1 MRSYK
6 QLLITTC
13 ALAFGALAA
22 GPALAQSAPGGSTE
36 AGQDATRL
44 DEIVVTARR
53 VEERLQDVPLA
64 ITAIQGETLQ
74 ELGVTQVSDLRQAV
88 AGLMV
93 TPAAG
98 RTTSAIFALRGQR
111 ATDITITQDPAV
123 AIYVDDVIV
132 TPLAGGN
139 LGLFDLANVQVLKGP
154 QGTLFGRNTTGGAI
168 LYTTAAP
175 TNELGG
181 RLRLGYGNYGAQSG
195 TGVLNLPVSD
205 IFQLR
210 GAIDYTKTDGFG
222 EVIATPGAAP
232 GPAVGRALGDRDELS
247 LRLSA
252 AFNPTD
258 ALSTLTTLYRSEA
271 ESGGPAY
278 KLLNTPNPAGP
289 GPFIFGAGF
298 APSIARAGALG
309 PYNAESNVASGTSVE
324 IEGVNHTSTL
334 TLNDT
339 LTFKT
344 MLGYRHTQYSETL
357 DFDGTGL
364 PLLEPTNR
372 TDVEQYSVEP
382 QLQGEAFEGRLN
394 FVAGV
399 YYFQQKGFDGA
410 DNSRA
415 FGRGTSV
422 GGDVDNTSLSAFAQG
437 TYALSDTL
445 NVTAGLRYTEDRRNF
460 ITRSGNG
467 SYNNL
472 TTCNLRGT
480 DGLPLP
486 LTACRLE
493 VDASFSEPSWLL
505 SIDKSLSDET
515 LIYASHRHG
524 YRSGGFNLRATSNR
538 DIGPFQPEIVDD
550 IEFGFKNTVSLSDDW
565 SLRSNLAAYYQWYKD
580 IQRNVTAL
588 TDGQLNNSIR
598 NAASANVYGAEAEFE
613 LRHGR
618 DLSFSLNY
626 AFVKPSYDS
635 YPLLATVNGVA
646 AQPADYSDRD
656 FTYIPRHQLN
666 FNVRYARDL
675 NGGSQLVLVGGVY
688 YQSEVFFSEEF
699 QTRAQLLNA
708 LSPAARALAP
718 ADLKFGEDGYTLVNL
733 RAELN
738 NIGGSNVGVAIYGRN
753 VLDESYIQGGS
764 IFYTS
769 LGIDTAVY
777 GDPRTYGIELTYD
790 F

>member
-1 MRSYK
+1 
-6 QLLITTC
+6 
-13 ALAFGALAA
+13 
-22 GPALAQSAPGGSTE
+22 
-36 AGQDATRL
+36 
-44 DEIVVTARR
+44 
-53 VEERLQDVPLA
+53 
-64 ITAIQGETLQ
+64 
-74 ELGVTQVSDLRQAV
+74 
-88 AGLMV
+88 
-93 TPAAG
+93 
-98 RTTSAIFALRGQR
+98 
-111 ATDITITQDPAV
+111 
-123 AIYVDDVIV
+123 
-132 TPLAGGN
+132 
-139 LGLFDLANVQVLKGP
+139 
-154 QGTLFGRNTTGGAI
+154 
-168 LYTTAAP
+168 
-175 TNELGG
+175 
-181 RLRLGYGNYGAQSG
+181 
-195 TGVLNLPVSD
+195 
-205 IFQLR
+205 
-210 GAIDYTKTDGFG
+210 
-222 EVIATPGAAP
+222 
-232 GPAVGRALGDRDELS
+232 
-247 LRLSA
+247 
-252 AFNPTD
+252 
-258 ALSTLTTLYRSEA
+258 
-271 ESGGPAY
+271 
-278 KLLNTPNPAGP
+278 
-289 GPFIFGAGF
+289 
-298 APSIARAGALG
+298 
-309 PYNAESNVASGTSVE
+309 
-324 IEGVNHTSTL
+324 
-334 TLNDT
+334 
-339 LTFKT
+339 
-344 MLGYRHTQYSETL
+344 
-357 DFDGTGL
+357 
-364 PLLEPTNR
+364 
-372 TDVEQYSVEP
+372 
-382 QLQGEAFEGRLN
+382 
-394 FVAGV
+394 
-399 YYFQQKGFDGA
+399 
-410 DNSRA
+410 
-415 FGRGTSV
+415 
-422 GGDVDNTSLSAFAQG
+422 
-437 TYALSDTL
+437 
-445 NVTAGLRYTEDRRNF
+445 
-460 ITRSGNG
+460 
-467 SYNNL
+467 
-472 TTCNLRGT
+472 
-480 DGLPLP
+480 
-486 LTACRLE
+486 